1 MSKLLEKYP
10 ELWAALDN
18 KSAVEILEQGESNR
32 LERERL
38 TKERQAKYEASE
50 LRRAEIRASYQNNP
64 LYLEYQLKRLNR
76 E

>member
-1 MSKLLEKYP
+1 
-10 ELWAALDN
+10 
-18 KSAVEILEQGESNR
+18 